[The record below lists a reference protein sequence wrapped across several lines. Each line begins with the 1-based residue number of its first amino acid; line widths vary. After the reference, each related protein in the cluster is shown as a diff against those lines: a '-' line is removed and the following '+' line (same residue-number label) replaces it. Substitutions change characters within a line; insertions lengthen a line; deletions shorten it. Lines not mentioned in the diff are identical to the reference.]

1 MATTKTVVIRT
12 GRRWGV
18 ASSIRISAILH
29 ALFGLMLA
37 LIIGVL
43 LIPIYS
49 DIQQQAKGQAA
60 LNDTRAARVIFT
72 ALQAARIERGPT
84 RITLEGNEPASA
96 EFIAVTSKVRA
107 DSEPAFAS
115 VLEQCAVI
123 DCAGANKEVF
133 AGLSASISKLKAIRL
148 EVDAAL
154 RVPLKQRRPNIASDF
169 NAASTDVVNRL
180 EEMFRVLDEKVR
192 MIDAETAELISIK
205 QLAWLARDGIG
216 LERNFLA
223 QGLGAGRFSAAGQK
237 RANELRSQADVT
249 WPLVRQLAARP
260 GVANE
265 VVTAVQ
271 AAHEEAFVKYEQ
283 IRRAV
288 YEANVS
294 QKAAGISGDDLVT
307 RSNTALDRLA
317 QVADAALAAAEQR
330 SAMIINEA
338 HLNLVVHVAI
348 SILALSAGIFGFV
361 IVVSRVTQPIRSITD
376 IMRRIAEGNADIAIP
391 GTARRDEIGEM
402 ATAVEIFKENAL
414 ARQELAAERVTAEQR
429 ERNHRR
435 AVMQKFADQFEGA
448 LGEIVKAVSSS
459 AKDLHALAEVLVT
472 TAQTTQELA
481 GEVAVASEDASQ
493 NVLSVSSTT
502 EEMTTTTANI
512 SSQAHH
518 AASIAREAVE
528 QAEKTSAG
536 VADLSHVGERIGAVV
551 KLISDIAEQT
561 NLLALN
567 ATIEAARAGEAG
579 RGFAVVA
586 SEVKSLATQTGNATK
601 EIGEQI
607 SAMQAATQEAVRAVK
622 GIDVTMGKVSEI
634 SKVINV
640 AVHEHVAATQEI
652 ARYANDAGK
661 RTTEVARSV
670 SSVSHKA
677 LETGT
682 ASAKVLSATR
692 SLSDEAN
699 KLRAEVDQFLAELR
713 AAG

>member
-1 MATTKTVVIRT
+1 MNNV
-12 GRRWGV
+12 
-18 ASSIRISAILH
+18 
-29 ALFGLMLA
+29 
-37 LIIGVL
+37 
-43 LIPIYS
+43 
-49 DIQQQAKGQAA
+49 
-60 LNDTRAARVIFT
+60 RAARVVFA
-72 ALQAARIERGPT
+72 ALQAARVERGPT
-84 RITLEGNEPASA
+84 RTTLEGSEPASA

-115 VLEQCAVI
+115 VLQQCAVI
-123 DCAGANKEVF
+123 DCVGPKKEIF
-133 AGLSASISKLKAIRL
+133 AGLSGSISKLKAIRL
-148 EVDAAL
+148 EVDVAL
-154 RVPLKQRRPNIASDF
+154 RVPLKDRRRNIASDF
-169 NAASTDVVNRL
+169 NVASTDVVNRL

-205 QLAWLARDGIG
+205 QLAWVARDGIG
-216 LERNFLA
+216 LERNYLLE
-223 QGLGAGRFSAAGQK
+223 GLGAGRFSPAGQK

-271 AAHEEAFVKYEQ
+271 AAHEEAFINYEQ
-283 IRRAV
+283 IRKAV

-294 QKAAGISGDDLVT
+294 QKAVNVSSDELIT

-330 SAMIINEA
+330 SAVIINEA
-338 HLNLVVHVAI
+338 HRNLIVHVAI
-348 SILALSAGIFGFV
+348 LVLALSAGIFGFF
-361 IVVSRVTQPIRSITD
+361 IVVRRVTQPIRAITD
-376 IMRRIAEGNADIAIP
+376 IMRRIARGDADIAIP

-402 ATAVEIFKENAL
+402 ATAVKIFKENAL
-414 ARQELAAERVTAEQR
+414 ARQELAAERVAAEQR

-435 AVMQKFADQFEGA
+435 VVMQKFADQFEGA

-459 AKDLHALAEVLVT
+459 AKDLQALAEVLVT

-481 GEVAVASEDASQ
+481 GEVAVASENASQ

-502 EEMTTTTANI
+502 EEMTTTTADI
-512 SSQAHH
+512 SSQAHQ

-607 SAMQAATQEAVRAVK
+607 SAMQAATQEAVRAVR
-622 GIDVTMGKVSEI
+622 GIDVTMGKVSDI
-634 SKVINV
+634 SKVINT

-652 ARYANDAGK
+652 ARYANDAG
-661 RTTEVARSV
+661 RRSTEVARSV
-670 SSVSHKA
+670 SRVSHKA
-677 LETGT
+677 VETGA